1 MEERARILKMREKVT
16 PERLRIFMREISRR
30 TQGEGRVYF
39 TGGSTALLLG
49 LREQTIDVD
58 IKVDPEPRGIFE
70 AIADLKNEL
79 SLNVELASP
88 DDFIPAPPAWQDLA
102 TPIERIGDI
111 SFFHYDLCMQALAKI
126 ERGFSQ
132 DLADARGLVEKK
144 FVSIENLKKRFVQI
158 EDRFIRYPVIN
169 PDEFKAKLGAFI
181 SSLSEEPHDQ

>member
-1 MEERARILKMREKVT
+1 MQERARILKMREKVT

-70 AIADLKNEL
+70 AIANLKNEL
-79 SLNVELASP
+79 SLNIELAS
-88 DDFIPAPPAWQDLA
+88 
-102 TPIERIGDI
+102 
-111 SFFHYDLCMQALAKI
+111 
-126 ERGFSQ
+126 
-132 DLADARGLVEKK
+132 
-144 FVSIENLKKRFVQI
+144 
-158 EDRFIRYPVIN
+158 
-169 PDEFKAKLGAFI
+169 PDEFKAKLEAFI

>member
-1 MEERARILKMREKVT
+1 MQERGRMLEMREKVT

-70 AIADLKNEL
+70 AIANLKNEL

-102 TPIERIGDI
+102 TPIEKIGGI

-144 FVSIENLKKRFVQI
+144 FISIENLKKRFAQI

-169 PDEFKAKLGAFI
+169 PDEFKAKLEAFI
-181 SSLSEEPHDQ
+181 SSLSEESHDQ